1 MEEGYF
7 KEAHINGCSITE
19 MMGVPK
25 TYDFLLLYLNYMN
38 YLLKK
43 STEKYRRIE
52 DNFDTESQGVIL
64 SEICSLFINCSFIY
78 FLYSKGFKANIDG
91 PSVVYNKI
99 NIVGNIV
106 MIKPTHDSRSKRIA
120 LRVELYGCTLSK
132 KRVLT
137 LSRRRL
143 LSYRNQSIDL
153 LCKSMDWFLY
163 DNGLRLE
170 RVKYPLECVNWT
182 SFRRFSVIL
191 VIHWE

>member
-7 KEAHINGCSITE
+7 KEAHIKGCSITE
-19 MMGVPK
+19 MMDVPK
-25 TYDFLLLYLNYMN
+25 TYDFLLLYFNYMN

-43 STEKYRRIE
+43 STEKYGRIE
-52 DNFDTESQGVIL
+52 DNVDTESQGVIL
-64 SEICSLFINCSFIY
+64 PEICSLFINCSFIY
-78 FLYSKGFKANIDG
+78 FLYFKGFKANIDG

-120 LRVELYGCTLSK
+120 LRLELYGCTLSK

-137 LSRRRL
+137 LSRRRP

-170 RVKYPLECVNWT
+170 RVKYPLECVN
-182 SFRRFSVIL
+182 
-191 VIHWE
+191 